1 MNLIIDLAPLY
12 HHYILYIITYLS
24 PFRLIYPVSQGKGQ
38 VLFTLCF
45 KDLTQCQLYDGLSD
59 NSQLIEPCGLT
70 CNHWPFII
78 REIIIITSMPG
89 MFLGVSVE
97 LLSVLSNCPKVALLI
112 RTTIPLL
119 KVRRLR
125 HVK

>member
-1 MNLIIDLAPLY
+1 
-12 HHYILYIITYLS
+12 
-24 PFRLIYPVSQGKGQ
+24 
-38 VLFTLCF
+38 
-45 KDLTQCQLYDGLSD
+45 
-59 NSQLIEPCGLT
+59 
-70 CNHWPFII
+70 
-78 REIIIITSMPG
+78 MPG